1 MEIMAKE
8 SEVKITLDTN
18 DEGEAGGENQESQ
31 KDQEKG
37 GEGTPN
43 GTTVLLVDDDTLI
56 LQMYQKKLEADGY
69 SVKTATNGSQALSDA
84 TSEQPSMIF
93 LDVVVADMNGIEI
106 LKKLKSDPKTKKIPV
121 IMLTN
126 FSDKPE
132 DIEGAKKVGALD
144 YLIKA
149 KTDPQMLSARVKKVL
164 ETGT

>member
-8 SEVKITLDTN
+8 NKVKMTSDTHN
-18 DEGEAGGENQESQ
+18 EGEEGEENQESQ
-31 KDQEKG
+31 KDEEK
-37 GEGTPN
+37 ERVDTPSR
-43 GTTVLLVDDDTLI
+43 TDVLLVDDDQLV

-69 SVKTATNGSQALSDA
+69 SVKAANNGSQALSDA
-84 TSEQPSMIF
+84 KSEQPAMIF
-93 LDVVVADMNGIEI
+93 LDVVVADMNGIEM

-132 DIEGAKKVGALD
+132 DIEGAKKAGALD

-149 KTDPQMLSARVKKVL
+149 KTDPQTLSARVKKVL